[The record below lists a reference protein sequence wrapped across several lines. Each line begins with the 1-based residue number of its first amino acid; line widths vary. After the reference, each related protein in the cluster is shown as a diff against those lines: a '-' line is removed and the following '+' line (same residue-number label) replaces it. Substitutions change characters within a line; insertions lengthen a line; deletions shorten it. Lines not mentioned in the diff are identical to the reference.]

1 MGGWTDWVMMFGGP
15 RVAGSDRLG
24 GVWRQRGRSRS
35 TIAQRS
41 DRLAVDCGDES
52 ALRHAAPPRQWRAG
66 AQARLRRRLSARG
79 ARSRPRARRLR
90 CRQRSSWGEGGACR
104 RLPHRLPRRA
114 TARAAR
120 PRARAQG
127 RRGGVRG
134 CLRAQQQALGRAPRA
149 DIGPMAR
156 AGRLALEQFV
166 ARVGDVDDDLHAGPC
181 RIWNTLPHWM
191 VSAPRSALTMN
202 DSLTPTLPAASSS
215 AVAVL
220 SARRGSRRRC
230 RMPVRSCIAWLGPAT
245 VAGAAG

>member
-52 ALRHAAPPRQWRAG
+52 ALRHAAPRQWRAG

-79 ARSRPRARRLR
+79 ARSRRARGGFAAGSGRP
-90 CRQRSSWGEGGACR
+90 GEGGACR

-127 RRGGVRG
+127 RRVVSVVASVRNSRRSAARRARTSARWLARADWRSSSSLLASGMSTTTCTPVSQDLEHLAPLDGVR
-134 CLRAQQQALGRAPRA
+134 AALGLDHERLA
-149 DIGPMAR
+149 DANA
-156 AGRLALEQFV
+156 AGRVVRRSCCTFRA
-166 ARVGDVDDDLHAGPC
+166 ARITPPMSDACSIVY
-181 RIWNTLPHWM
+181 RM
-191 VSAPRSALTMN
+191 VRPRY
-202 DSLTPTLPAASSS
+202 
-215 AVAVL
+215 
-220 SARRGSRRRC
+220 RCRRR
-230 RMPVRSCIAWLGPAT
+230 RIKL
-245 VAGAAG
+245 